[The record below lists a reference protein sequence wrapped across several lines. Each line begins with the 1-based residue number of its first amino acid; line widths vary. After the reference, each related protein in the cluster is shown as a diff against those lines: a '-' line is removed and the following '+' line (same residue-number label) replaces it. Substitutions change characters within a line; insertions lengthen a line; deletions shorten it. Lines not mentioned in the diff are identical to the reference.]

1 MLKVSSQRK
10 DQLCFDRKKI
20 AASVK
25 RKLKK
30 EKKKKKKKLK
40 GVETQVLVGVS
51 SLAYHDY
58 SQA

>member
-30 EKKKKKKKLK
+30 KKKKKKKLK